1 MKKRRG
7 KQKRGE
13 RGSTEDDS
21 NSAKKLNMDAT
32 ECASDKD
39 GGEGDEDS
47 EFYETVPEQ
56 ELSLKDI
63 KDMLSCFQT
72 TKKIFRLKTE
82 SW

>member
-1 MKKRRG
+1 MKKRKG
-7 KQKRGE
+7 KHKRGE

-56 ELSLKDI
+56 EPSLKDI
-63 KDMLSCFQT
+63 KEMLSSVQT
-72 TKKIFRLKTE
+72 TL
-82 SW
+82 